1 MNTQLELGEARKTH
15 GIKAVQE
22 VGTDFAAVVDNA
34 IRILAQIGEP
44 FSVNEVRHLAQG
56 VEPHHPNA
64 WGARFSKAAK
74 EGLIQRVGFT
84 KASTPSRHASM
95 VSTWEGVR

>member
-1 MNTQLELGEARKTH
+1 VNTQLELGEARKTH
-15 GIKAVQE
+15 GIEAVQE
-22 VGTDFAAVVDNA
+22 IGTDFAVKVDNA
-34 IRILAQIGEP
+34 IRLLARGSEP
-44 FSVNEVRHLAQG
+44 FSANEVRHLAQ

>member
-1 MNTQLELGEARKTH
+1 MLTQTKLGEKAKTN
-15 GIKAVQE
+15 GIEAVQE
-22 VGTDFAAVVDNA
+22 IGTDWAVLADRA
-34 IRILAQIGEP
+34 ILWLSKCSEP
-44 FSVNEVRHLAQG
+44 FSINEVRRFVQ

-84 KASTPSRHASM
+84 KASTPSRHAGM